1 VRGNRWIALVAAV
14 LIATYAGCM
23 LLVPALPIAG
33 PGGEVSRISRAEFWM
48 ILVASFETIWNQ
60 WTSGQPPTISDR
72 FPKIACATA
81 WLALCAVLGYPIVRG
96 DRLTNKVN
104 RLSALA
110 WSIAIGSSIASLCV
124 AGNGMTF
131 GPQSR
136 LGLIGWLSGVG
147 LALHLCF
154 RRFAI
159 RQEET
164 VDGGQTSLEAT
175 DTETYDPS
183 LNDSW
188 ARRLMGLTSLGIVW
202 LLILTVLGA
211 CLPTYDADVREHR
224 IMATRIIYLENQLM
238 RIDHQRE
245 ANVPQG
251 TMMPGLFWMNMFVGR
266 PPDLLN
272 EEAVQGM
279 VDSAL
284 VCQIVQGIYWC
295 IAIWILIGSLA
306 RSYGTFAAVLAG
318 FALASL
324 PGFFELVRLGG
335 GAGEGGMV
343 LVAAASL
350 LLLQH
355 RVHEIPCG
363 SLVCIAA
370 GAAGLGWVMFLLVT
384 VPVAIRL
391 TTIPSLGSLRR
402 TCLLIFSAAVAMFW
416 GGAVVGQFVDAG
428 LFRGRAGGVEQA
440 FLSQYLPFFFSPW
453 SGVGEGAWDAF
464 MRMLFFSTVHSLH
477 LIPIAILG
485 LAFER
490 HRAGRDAG
498 IWFGVWCLLWWMMT
512 PQQDRDW
519 VLAMPLLAWP
529 MASGIA
535 WLSERGQRVLLIA
548 ICGISLAWSIIAL
561 CAWPTSDNRL
571 LVPLESLATIISEED
586 AEQGRGV
593 RFDMAPS
600 VNRIW
605 NRLDRERKN
614 DPWLLLGSADAF
626 RWLPNVELYG
636 TYDTNPWEELV
647 EKWDTHLDPVRD
659 FRSLILK
666 NQIGHLVL
674 DWQGFMFRDQLLGTQ
689 REPRCRNAIQM
700 LQQMGVLK
708 RVEWD
713 FDSSRA
719 ECYEVVD
726 SPSSNPL
733 LSPNGDPRL

>member
-1 VRGNRWIALVAAV
+1 
-14 LIATYAGCM
+14 M

-33 PGGEVSRISRAEFWM
+33 PGGEISRISRAEFWM

-72 FPKIACATA
+72 FLKIACATA
-81 WLALCAVLGYPIVRG
+81 WLALCAVLGLPIARW
-96 DRLTNKVN
+96 DRLTNRMN
-104 RLSALA
+104 RFNTLA
-110 WSIAIGSSIASLCV
+110 WSIAVGSSIASLCV
-124 AGNGMTF
+124 AGNAMTF

-136 LGLIGWLSGVG
+136 LGLIGWFLGVG

-154 RRFAI
+154 KRFASGN
-159 RQEET
+159 EET
-164 VDGGQTSLEAT
+164 VDGGQATSKDAT
-175 DTETYDPS
+175 DRETYDPA

-188 ARRLMGLTSLGIVW
+188 ARRLMGLSSLGIVW

-224 IMATRIIYLENQLM
+224 IMATRIIYLENQLT

-350 LLLQH
+350 LLH
-355 RVHEIPCG
+355 YRIREVPCGGLVCSG
-363 SLVCIAA
+363 SLVSIAA
-370 GAAGLGWVMFLLVT
+370 GAAGLGWVMFILVT

-391 TTIPSLGSLRR
+391 TIMPSSSQLRR
-402 TCLLIFSAAVAMFW
+402 ICLLIFLAAVAMFW
-416 GGAVVGQFVDAG
+416 GGVVVWQFAYAV
-428 LFRGRAGGVEQA
+428 LFRGRAGEVEYA

-453 SGVGEGAWDAF
+453 SGVGEGAWNAF
-464 MRMLFFSTVHSLH
+464 MRILFFSTVHALH

-485 LAFER
+485 LAFGR

-498 IWFGVWCLLWWMMT
+498 LWFGVWCLLWWIMT

-535 WLSERGQRVLLIA
+535 WLSEQGQRVLLVA
-548 ICGISLAWSIIAL
+548 ICGISLAWSIVAL

-571 LVPLESLATIISEED
+571 LVPLRSLAEVVSVED
-586 AEQGRGV
+586 VEQGRGV
-593 RFDMAPS
+593 RVDIAPS
-600 VNRIW
+600 VNRCW
-605 NRLDRERKN
+605 NRLDREQKN
-614 DPWLLLGSADAF
+614 DLWLLLGSADTF
-626 RWLPNVELYG
+626 RWLPKVELYG
-636 TYDTNPWEELV
+636 TYDANPWGELL
-647 EKWDTHLDPVRD
+647 ENWDTHLDPVRD
-659 FRSLILK
+659 FRGLILQ
-666 NQIGHLVL
+666 NRIGHLVL
-674 DWQGFMFRDQLLGTQ
+674 DWQGLMSRDQLLGIES
-689 REPRCRNAIQM
+689 EPRYRNAIQK

-708 RVEWD
+708 RVDWGV
-713 FDSSRA
+713 DSSRA

-726 SPSSNPL
+726 PPSSNQL
-733 LSPNGDPRL
+733 LSPNGDRRL